1 MTEISGMP
9 SFGGVGLA
17 YVAPASIER
26 QEIPRIE
33 PTASSGTAT
42 DARDD
47 LSGGAGFKQDQR
59 PDAKQSLYK
68 EKLDMETPTG
78 PPPTFQITLL
88 QLESEL
94 RTSIAQ
100 IEASRGTN
108 EATQAIEPRTAAPE
122 IAAPKDQN
130 APLSAAES
138 VAGQAWTLRTPYDV
152 NASADLRSGS

>member
-1 MTEISGMP
+1 MP
-9 SFGGVGLA
+9 SFGGAGLS

-47 LSGGAGFKQDQR
+47 LSGGSGSKQDQI

-68 EKLDMETPTG
+68 EKLDQETMTG

-88 QLESEL
+88 QLASEL
-94 RTSIAQ
+94 QSSIAQ

-108 EATQAIEPRTAAPE
+108 EATQATETRTTAPE

-130 APLSAAES
+130 APESAAEK
-138 VAGQAWTLRTPYDV
+138 VAGQAWTLQTPYDV
-152 NASADLRSGS
+152 EASADLGPGS

>member
-9 SFGGVGLA
+9 SFGGVGLS

-47 LSGGAGFKQDQR
+47 LFGGAGSKQDQR
-59 PDAKQSLYK
+59 PEAKQSLYK
-68 EKLDMETPTG
+68 EKLDEDTITG

-88 QLESEL
+88 QLESAL
-94 RTSIAQ
+94 QSSIAT

-108 EATQAIEPRTAAPE
+108 EAAQASEVKTAATE

-130 APLSAAES
+130 APESAAES
-138 VAGQAWTLRTPYDV
+138 VAGLAWTLRTPYDV
-152 NASADLRSGS
+152 EASADLGPGG